1 MAEQSRRTGHRA
13 RELQGNQRLAAFLL
27 VALFALAP
35 FAAATI
41 GLSQGWQPTGDVA
54 VIGLR
59 ASDVWHGR
67 APLLGQTST
76 AEELTGTPA
85 NHPGPIEYWVL
96 AFATKVA
103 GDRAG
108 IALGAALVNAAS
120 LVGVAWLSYRRG
132 GVALLALMSVAVACL
147 VRALGA
153 ASLYDPFNSELA
165 TYPMLLALLAAWC
178 LLVGDLRIA
187 PVLAASASVV
197 AQLHVAGAAFVAP
210 LLVVGA
216 GSIALAWR
224 RHPKAVRR
232 DRPYLLGALGV
243 LVLIWVPV
251 ILYELGSQPSNVAA
265 LWKAATIPRPRIG
278 LAFTLER
285 LATAVAPIPTFIR
298 SAGRYGFLRDE
309 PPLGVLAAALIVATC
324 AALATVVGRQ
334 DPRNH
339 PGRLARLLL
348 ATTAFAVLSGAG
360 QPPLSAFRADGTR
373 WLWVVGLGI
382 WVSVIWS
389 AWNLASPDQRDRV
402 RDRLAPV
409 AAGLT
414 LVLLAVSLGTAQLG
428 DQRDGNLMPVT
439 RSVGA
444 AVVEDLPKGTY
455 HVRFEG
461 NQALVTVG
469 PGIVYRLE
477 SAGSHVVLDRNVF
490 TRGYTDERTDGRATD
505 AELRISSDSA
515 AKPDQG
521 EELLAEAPITPGSP
535 DDGTIKVFIKR

>member
-13 RELQGNQRLAAFLL
+13 RELQGNQRYTAYLL

-35 FAAATI
+35 FAAAII

-59 ASDVWHGR
+59 SLDVWNGN

-85 NHPGPIEYWVL
+85 NHPGPVEYWVL
-96 AFATKVA
+96 AFTTKVA

-108 IALGAALVNAAS
+108 IALGAALVNALA

-132 GVALLALMSVAVACL
+132 GMALLALMSVAVACL
-147 VRALGA
+147 IRALGA

-187 PVLAASASVV
+187 PVLAAAASVV
-197 AQLHVAGAAFVAP
+197 AQLHVAGAAFAAP

-216 GSIALAWR
+216 GSVALAWR
-224 RHPKAVRR
+224 RHPSAVRR

-243 LVLIWVPV
+243 LALIWLPV
-251 ILYELGSQPSNVAA
+251 IVYELGSQPSNVTA
-265 LWKAATIPRPRIG
+265 LWEAATIPRPRIG
-278 LAFTLER
+278 VAFTLER
-285 LATAVAPIPTFIR
+285 VATAVAPIPTFIR

-309 PPLGVLAAALIVATC
+309 PAIGVLAAALIVASC
-324 AALATVVGRQ
+324 AALATLVGRQ
-334 DPRNH
+334 DRRNH

-389 AWNLASPDQRDRV
+389 AWNLASQERRDRV
-402 RDRLAPV
+402 RELLGPV
-409 AAGLT
+409 AAGLSVV
-414 LVLLAVSLGTAQLG
+414 LVVVALATADLS
-428 DQRDGNLMPVT
+428 DQRDGTLMPVT
-439 RSVGA
+439 DRVGSK
-444 AVVEDLPKGTY
+444 VVQDLPTGTY

-477 SAGSHVVLDRNVF
+477 STGSHVVLDRNVF
-490 TRGYTDERTDGRATD
+490 TRGYTDRRTDGRDTD
-505 AELRISSDSA
+505 AELRISSDST
-515 AKPDQG
+515 AKPDAG
-521 EELLAEAPITPGSP
+521 EELLAEVPITPGSA
-535 DDGTIKVFIKR
+535 DGGTIKVFIKR